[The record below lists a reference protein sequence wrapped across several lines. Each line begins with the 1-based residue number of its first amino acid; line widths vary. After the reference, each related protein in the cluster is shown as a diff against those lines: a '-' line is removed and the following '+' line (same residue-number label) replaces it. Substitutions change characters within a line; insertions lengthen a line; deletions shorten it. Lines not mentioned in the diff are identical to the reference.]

1 MPLSSEST
9 TTSTGFMSVTP
20 NRVDEIEDKIE
31 ALEDSLSA
39 VRKVTP
45 IHDSTWYVKWI
56 SVAFVCMAVLC
67 RSVEEI
73 PKIFDVTLSIV
84 GTAGWLW
91 VGFKWHDRALIILNT
106 ILLSMLVS
114 GAFRYYLTHFG
125 WIQ

>member
-1 MPLSSEST
+1 
-9 TTSTGFMSVTP
+9 MSVTP

-31 ALEDSLSA
+31 ALEDSLSS

-73 PKIFDVTLSIV
+73 PKIFDVSFSIV

-91 VGFKWHDRALIILNT
+91 VGF
-106 ILLSMLVS
+106 
-114 GAFRYYLTHFG
+114 RYYLTYFG

>member
-1 MPLSSEST
+1 
-9 TTSTGFMSVTP
+9 MSVTP
-20 NRVDEIEDKIE
+20 DRVNEIEYKIG
-31 ALEDSLSA
+31 ALEDSLSK

-45 IHDSTWYVKWI
+45 VHDSTWYVKWI

-73 PKIFDVTLSIV
+73 PKIFDVTFSIV

-106 ILLSMLVS
+106 ILLAMLVS
-114 GAFRYYLTHFG
+114 GAFRYYLGYFG
-125 WIQ
+125 LI

>member
-1 MPLSSEST
+1 
-9 TTSTGFMSVTP
+9 MSVTP
-20 NRVDEIEDKIE
+20 DRVNEIEDKIE
-31 ALEDSLSA
+31 ALEDSLSK

-56 SVAFVCMAVLC
+56 SVAFVCVAVLC

-73 PKIFDVTLSIV
+73 PKIFDVTFSIV

-106 ILLSMLVS
+106 ILLAMLVS
-114 GAFRYYLTHFG
+114 GAFRFYITHWG

>member
-1 MPLSSEST
+1 
-9 TTSTGFMSVTP
+9 MSVTP
-20 NRVDEIEDKIE
+20 DRVNEIEDKIE
-31 ALEDSLSA
+31 ALEDSLSK

-45 IHDSTWYVKWI
+45 VHDSTWYVKWI
-56 SVAFVCMAVLC
+56 SVAFVCVAVLC

-73 PKIFDVTLSIV
+73 PKIFDVTFSIV

-106 ILLSMLVS
+106 ILLAMLVS
-114 GAFRYYLTHFG
+114 GAFRFYITHWG

>member
-1 MPLSSEST
+1 
-9 TTSTGFMSVTP
+9 MSVTP
-20 NRVDEIEDKIE
+20 DRVNEIEDKIE
-31 ALEDSLSA
+31 ALEDSLSK

-56 SVAFVCMAVLC
+56 SVAFVCVAVLC

-73 PKIFDVTLSIV
+73 PKIFDVTFSIV

-106 ILLSMLVS
+106 ILLAMLVS
-114 GAFRYYLTHFG
+114 GAFRYYLGYFG
-125 WIQ
+125 LI

>member
-1 MPLSSEST
+1 
-9 TTSTGFMSVTP
+9 MSVTP

-31 ALEDSLSA
+31 ALEDSLSK

-56 SVAFVCMAVLC
+56 SVAFVCVAVLC

-73 PKIFDVTLSIV
+73 PKILDITFSIV

-106 ILLSMLVS
+106 ILLAMLVS
-114 GAFRYYLTHFG
+114 GAFRYYLGYFG
-125 WIQ
+125 LI

>member
-1 MPLSSEST
+1 MN
-9 TTSTGFMSVTP
+9 VTP

-31 ALEDSLSA
+31 ALEDSLSK

-45 IHDSTWYVKWI
+45 VHDSTWYVKWI

-73 PKIFDVTLSIV
+73 PKIFDVTFSIV

-106 ILLSMLVS
+106 ILLAMLVS
-114 GAFRYYLTHFG
+114 GAFRYYLGYFG
-125 WIQ
+125 LI

>member
-1 MPLSSEST
+1 
-9 TTSTGFMSVTP
+9 MSVTP
-20 NRVDEIEDKIE
+20 DRVNEIEDKIE
-31 ALEDSLSA
+31 ALEDSLSK

-73 PKIFDVTLSIV
+73 PKIFDVTFSIV

-106 ILLSMLVS
+106 ILLAMLVS
-114 GAFRYYLTHFG
+114 GAFRYYLGYFG
-125 WIQ
+125 LI

>member
-1 MPLSSEST
+1 
-9 TTSTGFMSVTP
+9 MSVTP

-31 ALEDSLSA
+31 ALEDSLSS

-56 SVAFVCMAVLC
+56 SVAFVCVAVLC

-73 PKIFDVTLSIV
+73 PKIFDVTFSIV

-106 ILLSMLVS
+106 ILLAMLVS
-114 GAFRYYLTHFG
+114 GAFRFYITHWG
-125 WIQ
+125 CIQ

>member
-1 MPLSSEST
+1 
-9 TTSTGFMSVTP
+9 MSVTP
-20 NRVDEIEDKIE
+20 DRVNEIEDKIE
-31 ALEDSLSA
+31 ALEDSLSK

-45 IHDSTWYVKWI
+45 VHDSTWYVKWI

-73 PKIFDVTLSIV
+73 PKIYDVTFSIV
-84 GTAGWLW
+84 GTAGCLW
-91 VGFKWHDRALIILNT
+91 VGFRWHDRALIVLNT

-114 GAFRYYLTHFG
+114 GAFRFYITHWG